1 MQSQERIDIL
11 EKRIDILYESL
22 IVLIDTVKLLTCKI
36 YGTTPDESPQEIL
49 DRADKMID
57 SWEE

>member
-1 MQSQERIDIL
+1 MQSQERIDEL
-11 EKRIDILYESL
+11 EKRIDRITESV
-22 IVLIDTVKLLTCKI
+22 IILIDTVKLLTCKI

-57 SWEE
+57 SWED